1 MSTPFDLAEFLPYR
15 LAVAAARVSA
25 RFSAQYEKFGVTIPQ
40 WRVLAALGS
49 FGETHAQ
56 RLTTL
61 TTMDKV
67 KVSRAVAAMLGAGL
81 LRRRADAD
89 DARRDLLRLTPK
101 GTRLY
106 GQLVPL
112 AQAMQAELL
121 ADIPPE
127 AQAALDAS
135 LTRLSR

>member
-67 KVSRAVAAMLGAGL
+67 KVSRAVAAMLEAGL